1 MTTAMNRCAVEGRR
15 WRRRTLRC
23 IWSTAVAVASIWQV
37 RKRNPWLCR
46 VSTSGQKSEGEE
58 LACDGVRRQRRGEK
72 ARSEFEGP
80 WGQRGGGGSR
90 TLKFMFRNIVAEL
103 VSLALGH
110 GHFHLGSGDR
120 GVDVGNGN

>member
-1 MTTAMNRCAVEGRR
+1 MACAG
-15 WRRRTLRC
+15 
-23 IWSTAVAVASIWQV
+23 SAVV
-37 RKRNPWLCR
+37 RKRGPSL
-46 VSTSGQKSEGEE
+46 
-58 LACDGVRRQRRGEK
+58 RGP
-72 ARSEFEGP
+72 G
-80 WGQRGGGGSR
+80 GQRGGGGSR